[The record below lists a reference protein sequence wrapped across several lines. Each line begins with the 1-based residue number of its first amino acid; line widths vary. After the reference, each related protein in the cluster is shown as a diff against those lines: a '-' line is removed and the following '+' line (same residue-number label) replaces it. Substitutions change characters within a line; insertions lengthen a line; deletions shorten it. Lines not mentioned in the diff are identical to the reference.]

1 VEKFKFLAKNKI
13 SNLPK
18 TPGIYAFKKGR
29 KFLYIGKAINL
40 KERVKQHVELL
51 GLAEQLAYIETKS
64 EVEALIL
71 EAKLIKKYQPKYN
84 TAWKDDKNYFYVG
97 VTKEEFPRVFIT
109 HQPRKIRN
117 SNIEIRNKSQIQNS
131 KSRKTVSDFVLRA
144 SDFEWVGPF
153 VNGRELKQKLKEL
166 RKIHPYRTC
175 KTLPKKPCL
184 WFHLNKC
191 LAPCLLR
198 SRRIEAYDISNIQG
212 QQATGSMVTFINSRP
227 DKNLYRLFKIKM
239 ENKPNDTAMLKEVLQ
254 RRLKHKE
261 WGLPDLLLIDGGKAQ
276 LNAALSVTKI
286 PVMALAKKKNELYL
300 KGQQKPVLLEN
311 LPREIFNLILQLR
324 DEAHRFARNYHL
336 KLRKKA
342 LLG

>member
-1 VEKFKFLAKNKI
+1 MEKFKFLPKDKI
-13 SNLPK
+13 AQLPK
-18 TPGIYAFKKGR
+18 TPGVYCFKDGE
-29 KFLYIGKAINL
+29 KFLYIGKAVNL
-40 KERVKQHVELL
+40 KNRVKNHQGEVVL
-51 GLAEQLAYIETKS
+51 GLAKHIAYIETES
-64 EVEALIL
+64 EVEALLL

-97 VTKEEFPRVFIT
+97 ITKEAFPRISIT
-109 HQPRKIRN
+109 HQR
-117 SNIEIRNKSQIQNS
+117 QNR
-131 KSRKTVSDFVLRA
+131 SRTDY
-144 SDFEWVGPF
+144 VGPF
-153 VNGRELKQKLKEL
+153 VNGKDLKKALAEL
-166 RKIHPYRTC
+166 RKRSPYRTC

-198 SRRIEAYDISNIQG
+198 SQRIEAYDISNIQG
-212 QQATGSMVTFINSRP
+212 QQATGSMVTFINSQP

-239 ENKPNDTAMLKEVLQ
+239 ANKPNDTAMLKEVLQ
-254 RRLKHKE
+254 RRLKHQE

-286 PVMALAKKKNELYL
+286 PVMALAKKSNELYM
-300 KGQQKPVLLEN
+300 KGQQKPVLLKN